1 MEDLL
6 KGKSLRVELDEQ
18 IVYGELEGNES
29 VIWSLWKSI
38 AKLE

>member
-6 KGKSLRVELDEQ
+6 KGKSLCIELDEQ

-29 VIWSLWKSI
+29 AIWSLWKSI